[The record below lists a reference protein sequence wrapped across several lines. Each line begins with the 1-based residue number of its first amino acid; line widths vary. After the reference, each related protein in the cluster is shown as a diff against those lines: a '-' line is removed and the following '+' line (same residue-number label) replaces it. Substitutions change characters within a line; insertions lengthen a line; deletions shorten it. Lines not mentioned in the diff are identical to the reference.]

1 MNKSSKAV
9 KKLLFFF
16 KYNFLPKNFKK
27 VFQIY
32 PFIARLRFVLSSFIK
47 NKQTIKLENFELK
60 INLIDHPSRIL
71 YSYLDNYE
79 IETILLCKDILKKG
93 DIAIDIGAN
102 VGYFSAIFNQ
112 SVGKNGVVH
121 SFEPNP
127 EVSELLQENMKNF
140 PSSRVH
146 KLFVSNIDE
155 EIRYTS
161 PNLMSDRKLIN
172 TVSIN
177 NFLNDK
183 KVDLIKIDI
192 DGLDLLA
199 LKGCSKYLESSHKP
213 NIIIEIGENSER
225 EHNIH
230 YNEIFNYLE
239 GLSYKPF
246 NADSTMTPF
255 DLNTIKKNDV
265 INVYFKP
272 SQN

>member
-1 MNKSSKAV
+1 M

-177 NFLNDK
+177 NFLN
-183 KVDLIKIDI
+183 
-192 DGLDLLA
+192 
-199 LKGCSKYLESSHKP
+199 ESNFVS
-213 NIIIEIGENSER
+213 N
-225 EHNIH
+225 
-230 YNEIFNYLE
+230 
-239 GLSYKPF
+239 
-246 NADSTMTPF
+246 
-255 DLNTIKKNDV
+255 
-265 INVYFKP
+265 P
-272 SQN
+272 SG

>member
-1 MNKSSKAV
+1 M

-32 PFIARLRFVLSSFIK
+32 PFIARLRFLLSSFLK
-47 NKQTIKLENFELK
+47 NKQIIKLENFELK

-79 IETILLCKDILKKG
+79 IETVLLCKNILNKG

-102 VGYFSAIFNQ
+102 VGYFSSIFNL
-112 SVGKNGVVH
+112 SVGENGIVH

-127 EVSELLQENMKNF
+127 EVSELLQENLENF
-140 PSSRVH
+140 SSSRVH

-161 PNLMSDRKLIN
+161 PNRLAHRKLIN

-177 NFLNDK
+177 NFLNEK
-183 KVDLIKIDI
+183 RVDLIKIDI
-192 DGLDLLA
+192 DGLDFLA
-199 LKGCSKYLESSHKP
+199 LKGCSKYLENVHKP

-246 NADSTMTPF
+246 NADTTMTPF